1 MFFLKFPCFLYDP
14 VNVGNFISISSGFSK
29 PRFYIWKFLIH
40 VLLKSSLKDFDNS
53 LARLWIVHNFMVVWT
68 LLAVSLLSDLNEHC
82 PFLVLW
88 LPLHFPNLLMGWVQ
102 RFNSSIIFTSIQ
114 VNIVTLAKS
123 AHKLKVKVKVTQL
136 YQTFC
141 DPRDY
146 TVHGILQ
153 VRILEWVAFPFSR
166 DSFQPSD
173 QA

>member
-1 MFFLKFPCFLYDP
+1 M
-14 VNVGNFISISSGFSK
+14 NVGNLISISSSFSK

-68 LLAVSLLSDLNEHC
+68 LFAVSLLSDLNEHC
-82 PFLVLW
+82 PFIVL
-88 LPLHFPNLLMGWVQ
+88 LLLLNFPNLLMDWVQ

-136 YQTFC
+136 YQILC

-146 TVHGILQ
+146 EVHGILQ
-153 VRILEWVAFPFSR
+153 ARVLEWVSFPFSR
-166 DSFQPSD
+166 ESFQPSD